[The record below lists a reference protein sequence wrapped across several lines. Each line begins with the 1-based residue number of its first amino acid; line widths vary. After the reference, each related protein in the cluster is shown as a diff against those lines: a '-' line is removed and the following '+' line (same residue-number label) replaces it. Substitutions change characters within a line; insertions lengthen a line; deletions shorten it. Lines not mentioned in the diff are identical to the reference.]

1 LERITEAFVWPVRD
15 PQWAPKLIVI
25 GLISLIPIIGWMN
38 GLGWML
44 GSLDRL
50 RSGEERLADGYFA
63 HIGRGARLFVVELI
77 YALVVV
83 ALGLVFYIPGIL
95 IAVSQG
101 HGNANPGV
109 IALALLLDLAAL
121 GLVSLG
127 SLAYTFLLPAVILAT
142 DAGGIGAGLS
152 IGAIVR
158 RSRANPVN
166 TLISGLMLIA
176 ASFVSSIG
184 VIACGVGL
192 VLTAPYALAMQAWIV
207 RSFEI
212 GSADRQAG

>member
-1 LERITEAFVWPVRD
+1 MERITEAFVWPVRD
-15 PQWAPKLIVI
+15 PQWALKLIII

-77 YALVVV
+77 YALMVIAV
-83 ALGLVFYIPGIL
+83 GLVFYVPGIL
-95 IAVSQG
+95 VAVSQS

-127 SLAYTFLLPAVILAT
+127 SLAYTFLLPAVVLAT

-166 TLISGLMLIA
+166 TLIAGLMLIA

-184 VIACGVGL
+184 VIACGIGV
-192 VLTAPYALAMQAWIV
+192 VFTAPYALAMQAWVI

>member
-1 LERITEAFVWPVRD
+1 MERITEAFVWPVRD
-15 PQWAPKLIVI
+15 PQWAPKLIII

-83 ALGLVFYIPGIL
+83 VVGLVFYVPGIL
-95 IAVSQG
+95 IAVIQS
-101 HGNANPGV
+101 HGNANPGL
-109 IALALLLDLAAL
+109 IGLALLLDLAAL

-127 SLAYTFLLPAVILAT
+127 SLVYTFLLPAVVIAT
-142 DAGGIGAGLS
+142 DAGGITAGLS

-158 RSRANPVN
+158 RSRANPIN

-184 VIACGVGL
+184 VIACGIGV
-192 VLTAPYALAMQAWIV
+192 VFTAPYALAMQAWII

-212 GSADRQAG
+212 GSADRQAA

>member
-1 LERITEAFVWPVRD
+1 MERITEAFVWPVRD
-15 PQWAPKLIVI
+15 PQWALKLIII

-50 RSGEERLADGYFA
+50 RSGDELLADGYFA

-83 ALGLVFYIPGIL
+83 AVGLVFYVPGIL

-127 SLAYTFLLPAVILAT
+127 SLAYTFLLPAVVLAT

-166 TLISGLMLIA
+166 TLIAGLMLIA

-184 VIACGVGL
+184 VIACGIGV
-192 VLTAPYALAMQAWIV
+192 VFTAPYALAMQAWII

>member
-1 LERITEAFVWPVRD
+1 MERITEAFVWPVRD
-15 PQWAPKLIVI
+15 PQWAPKLIII
-25 GLISLIPIIGWMN
+25 GLISLIPIVGWMN

-77 YALVVV
+77 YALMVIAV
-83 ALGLVFYIPGIL
+83 GLVFYVPGIL
-95 IAVSQG
+95 VAVSQS
-101 HGNANPGV
+101 HGNANPGL

-127 SLAYTFLLPAVILAT
+127 SLAYTFLLPAVVLAT
-142 DAGGIGAGLS
+142 DAGGIAAGLS
-152 IGAIVR
+152 IGPIVG

-184 VIACGVGL
+184 VIACGIGV
-192 VLTAPYALAMQAWIV
+192 VFTAPYALAMQAWII

-212 GSADRQAG
+212 GSADRQAA

>member
-15 PQWAPKLIVI
+15 PQWALKLIII

-77 YALVVV
+77 YALMVIAV
-83 ALGLVFYIPGIL
+83 GLVFYVPGIL
-95 IAVSQG
+95 VAVSQS

-127 SLAYTFLLPAVILAT
+127 SLAYTFLLPAVVLAT

-166 TLISGLMLIA
+166 TLIAGLMLIA

-184 VIACGVGL
+184 VIACGIGV
-192 VLTAPYALAMQAWIV
+192 VFTAPYALAMQAWII

>member
-1 LERITEAFVWPVRD
+1 M
-15 PQWAPKLIVI
+15 VI
-25 GLISLIPIIGWMN
+25 
-38 GLGWML
+38 
-44 GSLDRL
+44 
-50 RSGEERLADGYFA
+50 A
-63 HIGRGARLFVVELI
+63 V
-77 YALVVV
+77 
-83 ALGLVFYIPGIL
+83 GLVFYVPGIL
-95 IAVSQG
+95 VAVSQS

-127 SLAYTFLLPAVILAT
+127 SLAYTFLLPAVVLAT

-166 TLISGLMLIA
+166 TLIAGLMLIA

-184 VIACGVGL
+184 VIACGIGV
-192 VLTAPYALAMQAWIV
+192 VFTAPYALAMQAWVI

>member
-15 PQWAPKLIVI
+15 PQWAPKLIII

-50 RSGEERLADGYFA
+50 RSGEERLTDGYFT

-142 DAGGIGAGLS
+142 DADGIAAGLS

-166 TLISGLMLIA
+166 TLIAGLMLIA

-184 VIACGVGL
+184 VIACGIGV
-192 VLTAPYALAMQAWIV
+192 VFTAPYALAMQAWIV

>member
-1 LERITEAFVWPVRD
+1 MERITEAFVWPVRD
-15 PQWAPKLIVI
+15 PQWALKLIII

-77 YALVVV
+77 YALMVIAV
-83 ALGLVFYIPGIL
+83 GLVFYVPGIL
-95 IAVSQG
+95 VAVSQS

-127 SLAYTFLLPAVILAT
+127 SLAYTFLLPAVVLAT

-166 TLISGLMLIA
+166 TLIAGLMLIA

-184 VIACGVGL
+184 VIACGIGV
-192 VLTAPYALAMQAWIV
+192 VFTAPYALAMQAWII

>member
-1 LERITEAFVWPVRD
+1 MRD

-176 ASFVSSIG
+176 ASFVSSMG
-184 VIACGVGL
+184 
-192 VLTAPYALAMQAWIV
+192 Q
-207 RSFEI
+207 
-212 GSADRQAG
+212 DRKSVV

>member
-15 PQWAPKLIVI
+15 PQWAAKLIII

-50 RSGEERLADGYFA
+50 RSGEERLADGYFD

-77 YALVVV
+77 YALVLA

-95 IAVSQG
+95 IAVGQG

-142 DAGGIGAGLS
+142 DQGGIAAGLN
-152 IGAIVR
+152 IAAIIR

-166 TLISGLMLIA
+166 TLIAGLMLIA

-184 VIACGVGL
+184 IIACGIGVIFS
-192 VLTAPYALAMQAWIV
+192 APYALAMQAWIV

-212 GSADRQAG
+212 GSANRQAG

>member
-1 LERITEAFVWPVRD
+1 MKI
-15 PQWAPKLIVI
+15 III

-38 GLGWML
+38 GIGFML
-44 GSLDRL
+44 ASLDRL
-50 RSGEERLADGYFA
+50 RSGEERLAAGSFD

-77 YALVVV
+77 YALVVA

-101 HGNANPGV
+101 HGSANPGL
-109 IALALLLDLAAL
+109 IALAVLLDLAAL

-142 DAGGIGAGLS
+142 DAGGIAAGLR
-152 IGAIVR
+152 IADIFR

-166 TLISGLMLIA
+166 TLIAGLMLIA

-184 VIACGVGL
+184 VIACGIGVIF
-192 VLTAPYALAMQAWIV
+192 TAPYALAMQAWII

-212 GSADRQAG
+212 GSTSRQAG

>member
-1 LERITEAFVWPVRD
+1 MERITEAFVWPVRD
-15 PQWAPKLIVI
+15 SQWALKLIII

-77 YALVVV
+77 YALMVIAV
-83 ALGLVFYIPGIL
+83 GLVFYVPGIL
-95 IAVSQG
+95 VAVSQS

-127 SLAYTFLLPAVILAT
+127 SLAYTFLLPAVVLAT

-166 TLISGLMLIA
+166 TLIAGLMLIA

-184 VIACGVGL
+184 VIACGIGV
-192 VLTAPYALAMQAWIV
+192 VFTAPYALAMQAWVI

>member
-15 PQWAPKLIVI
+15 PEWAVKVIII

-38 GLGWML
+38 GIGWML

-50 RSGEERLADGYFA
+50 RSDEERLAAGNFD

-77 YALVVV
+77 YALVVA
-83 ALGLVFYIPGIL
+83 ALGLVFYIPGIS

-101 HGNANPGV
+101 HGNANPGL
-109 IALALLLDLAAL
+109 IALAVLLDLAAL

-142 DAGGIGAGLS
+142 DAGGIAAGLR
-152 IGAIVR
+152 IGDIFR
-158 RSRANPVN
+158 RSRINPVN
-166 TLISGLMLIA
+166 TLIAGLMLIA

-184 VIACGVGL
+184 VIACGIGVIF
-192 VLTAPYALAMQAWIV
+192 TAPYALAMQAWIV

-212 GSADRQAG
+212 GSTSRQAG

>member
-15 PQWAPKLIVI
+15 PQWALKLIII

-77 YALVVV
+77 YALMVIAV
-83 ALGLVFYIPGIL
+83 GLVFYVPGIL
-95 IAVSQG
+95 VAVSQS

-127 SLAYTFLLPAVILAT
+127 SLAYTFLLPAVVLAT

-166 TLISGLMLIA
+166 TLIAGLMLIA

-184 VIACGVGL
+184 VIACGIGV
-192 VLTAPYALAMQAWIV
+192 VFTAPYALAMQAWVI

>member
-1 LERITEAFVWPVRD
+1 
-15 PQWAPKLIVI
+15 
-25 GLISLIPIIGWMN
+25 MN

-50 RSGEERLADGYFA
+50 
-63 HIGRGARLFVVELI
+63 
-77 YALVVV
+77 
-83 ALGLVFYIPGIL
+83 
-95 IAVSQG
+95 
-101 HGNANPGV
+101 
-109 IALALLLDLAAL
+109 
-121 GLVSLG
+121 
-127 SLAYTFLLPAVILAT
+127 AYTFLLPAVVLAT

-166 TLISGLMLIA
+166 TLIAGLMLIA

-184 VIACGVGL
+184 VIACGIGV
-192 VLTAPYALAMQAWIV
+192 VFTAPYALAMQAWII

>member
-1 LERITEAFVWPVRD
+1 
-15 PQWAPKLIVI
+15 
-25 GLISLIPIIGWMN
+25 MN

-44 GSLDRL
+44 ASRARL
-50 RSGEERLADGYFA
+50 ISGEERLADGYFT

-77 YALVVV
+77 YALVVAAV
-83 ALGLVFYIPGIL
+83 GLVFYIPGIL

-101 HGNANPGV
+101 HGNASPGV

-127 SLAYTFLLPAVILAT
+127 SLAYTFLLPGVVLAT
-142 DAGGIGAGLS
+142 DAGGIAAGLR
-152 IGAIVR
+152 IGAIIR
-158 RSRANPVN
+158 RSRVNPVN
-166 TLISGLMLIA
+166 TLIAGLMLIA

-184 VIACGVGL
+184 VVACGIGV
-192 VLTAPYALAMQAWIV
+192 VFTAPYALAMQAWIV

-212 GSADRQAG
+212 ASADLQAG